1 MLAHLGY
8 RAKVEVYESNW
19 KRSAAA
25 PVFRLCQSSV
35 LRTQS
40 SLPAVSCQPGQGSI
54 SVCGLWSGLW
64 PAVCGLRSAVSLPES
79 HEISQEC
86 YS

>member
-1 MLAHLGY
+1 MAMLAHLGY

-54 SVCGLWSGLW
+54 SVCGLW
-64 PAVCGLRSAVSLPES
+64 AVVCGQPVDRPGGFLAPNALQS
-79 HEISQEC
+79 ICQ
-86 YS
+86 

>member
-1 MLAHLGY
+1 MAMLAHLGY

-54 SVCGLWSGLW
+54 SVCGLWSVAGGLRFE
-64 PAVCGLRSAVSLPES
+64 VCGQPPRVA
-79 HEISQEC
+79 
-86 YS
+86 